1 MVWLAYFKKIPNIL
15 ILWRIYKKNSR
26 HLKTLLKTLNESN
39 NNITENNKTPTESI
53 NNLLLHII
61 TTNRT
66 LLDNSTQERNIL
78 NDKNDAIDREVERR
92 KRLHQPSKKSKWIYT
107 QLQKRMKTL
116 TIHQCCKRWDKYI
129 KTSKALVIWIKW
141 LW

>member
-1 MVWLAYFKKIPNIL
+1 M
-15 ILWRIYKKNSR
+15 
-26 HLKTLLKTLNESN
+26 NESN

-78 NDKNDAIDREVERR
+78 NDKNDDIDREVERR
-92 KRLHQPSKKSKWIYT
+92 KRLHQPSKKSK
-107 QLQKRMKTL
+107 
-116 TIHQCCKRWDKYI
+116 
-129 KTSKALVIWIKW
+129 
-141 LW
+141 

>member
-1 MVWLAYFKKIPNIL
+1 M
-15 ILWRIYKKNSR
+15 WRIYKKNSR

-78 NDKNDAIDREVERR
+78 NDKNDDIDREVERR
-92 KRLHQPSKKSKWIYT
+92 KRLHQPSKKSK
-107 QLQKRMKTL
+107 
-116 TIHQCCKRWDKYI
+116 
-129 KTSKALVIWIKW
+129 
-141 LW
+141 